1 MIKARSWVSLDLALT
16 NSRETDLAVRSAYG
30 ANGGENQKVC
40 MNATLNSNE
49 LLNNIFH
56 LSGSSLDW
64 GRDIQLEVSTQED
77 TSHWRLASS
86 KVPH

>member
-1 MIKARSWVSLDLALT
+1 MIEGRSWVSLDLALI
-16 NSRETDLAVRSAYG
+16 NGRETDPAVRSAWE

-40 MNATLNSNE
+40 MNTTLNSNE
-49 LLNNIFH
+49 HLNNIFY

-77 TSHWRLASS
+77 TSHWGLASS